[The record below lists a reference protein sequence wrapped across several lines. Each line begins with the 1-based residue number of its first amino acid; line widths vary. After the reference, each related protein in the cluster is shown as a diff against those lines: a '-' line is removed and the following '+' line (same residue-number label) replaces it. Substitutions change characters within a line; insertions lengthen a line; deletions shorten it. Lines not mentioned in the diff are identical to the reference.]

1 MGQPYFSFLPSCHI
15 TVQSEQ
21 KVFERGYENFAPCLT
36 FKLKLFRTLQIFLQ
50 LSFVHSYYLKV
61 EDGVGGVW
69 QLWQV
74 VRMVTHLGVVVVEG
88 ADLE

>member
-1 MGQPYFSFLPSCHI
+1 M
-15 TVQSEQ
+15 
-21 KVFERGYENFAPCLT
+21 
-36 FKLKLFRTLQIFLQ
+36 FLQ
-50 LSFVHSYYLKV
+50 LSFVHSSYLKV
-61 EDGVGGVW
+61 EDGVGGVG